1 MIFLKKIC
9 YSYPGGRKNE
19 QHEVLQDISL
29 NINSGEFVTILGR
42 SGCGK
47 TTLVNILASFIT
59 TNKGELLIDGKVA
72 TKPARNRIVVNQEND
87 SFEWMTVWENMK
99 LVTDDERSIA
109 KYLKLVGL
117 DKVQNRYPHKLSG
130 GMKKR
135 LSLARALSVNPEFL
149 ILDEP
154 FASLDYITQQ
164 GLITELDML
173 FSVTKKTT
181 LLVTHN
187 IEEAIYLSDR
197 VIILGGRPATIRN
210 EIRINFDHPRKIE
223 IKDTKKYI
231 DYLKRIKD
239 SYL

>member
-1 MIFLKKIC
+1 MIFLKKIS
-9 YSYPGGRKNE
+9 YSYPVGRRNE
-19 QHEVLQDISL
+19 RHEVLQDISL

-59 TNKGELLIDGKVA
+59 TNKGELLIDGKIA
-72 TKPARNRIVVNQEND
+72 TRPAKNRIVVNQEND
-87 SFEWMTVWENMK
+87 LFEWMTVWENMK
-99 LVTDDERSIA
+99 LVTDDERSIT

-187 IEEAIYLSDR
+187 GFVA
-197 VIILGGRPATIRN
+197 
-210 EIRINFDHPRKIE
+210 
-223 IKDTKKYI
+223 
-231 DYLKRIKD
+231 
-239 SYL
+239 